1 MLEDNEQ
8 HLDISRFVGM
18 CKKWVVNRFNFC
30 KCNAMNSSGNT
41 INIMSEIFLTV
52 FLLYC
57 LHIISVNVFHVETG
71 KQTIHKKERE
81 KTMMS

>member
-57 LHIISVNVFHVETG
+57 LHIISVNVFMWRQEN
-71 KQTIHKKERE
+71 KQYIKKRE
-81 KTMMS
+81 KKL